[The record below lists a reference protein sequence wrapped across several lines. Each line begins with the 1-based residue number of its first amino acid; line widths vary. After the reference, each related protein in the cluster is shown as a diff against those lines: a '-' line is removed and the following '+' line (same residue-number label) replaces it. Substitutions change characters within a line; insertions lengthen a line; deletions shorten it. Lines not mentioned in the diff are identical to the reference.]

1 MSVKRVRSIDIVRG
15 VVMVLMAIDHVRV
28 YSGVPAGGPTAGVF
42 FTRWVTHFCAP
53 AFVFLAGTGAYLH
66 GLNLRGVA
74 QAFSPAGR
82 ADQPP
87 PRLRRSAKALP
98 AKAEGLRYK
107 SALSRYLVTR
117 GLMLV
122 VLELTVIRFSWTF
135 NFHYSEFVLAG
146 VIWMLGWCMVLMA
159 GLVWLSTRTIGI
171 FGLLVM
177 FGQQIFGLLP
187 RSLPPAARDAIAPFW
202 NFFYPSGSDGWSG
215 VTILYTLVPWIGVM
229 AAGYAFGAIVTRE
242 PAARRRLCLRIGL
255 SATALFVV
263 FVGVFIAFVPGGDGD
278 GPALFRALNP
288 PKYPASQPFLLMTL
302 GPMIAL
308 LPFAERAKGRIA
320 DLFETFG
327 RVPMFYYLLHI
338 PLIHVTSLAAWYLRD
353 GSVHTGRFT
362 TAPFVEVP
370 PEQQW
375 GLGLLYLVFAID
387 VAILYVACRWFAA
400 VKARHDAWLR
410 YI

>member
-1 MSVKRVRSIDIVRG
+1 MLPAGREMSVNRLRSIDIVRG

-53 AFVFLAGTGAYLH
+53 AFVFLAGTGAYLQ
-66 GLNLRGVA
+66 GLKTG
-74 QAFSPAGR
+74 
-82 ADQPP
+82 D
-87 PRLRRSAKALP
+87 RR
-98 AKAEGLRYK
+98 
-107 SALSRYLVTR
+107 ALSRYLVIR

-122 VLELTVIRFSWTF
+122 VLELTVIRFCWTF

-159 GLVWLSTRTIGI
+159 GLVWLSTRTIAVFGI
-171 FGLLVM
+171 LVM
-177 FGQQIFGLLP
+177 FGQQLLGLLP
-187 RSLPPAARDAIAPFW
+187 RALPAQARDAIAPLW
-202 NFFYPSGSDGWSG
+202 NFFYPSGSPGWEG
-215 VTILYTLVPWIGVM
+215 MTILYTFVPWIGVM

-242 PAARRRLCLRIGL
+242 PAERRRLCLRIGL

-263 FVGVFIAFVPGGDGD
+263 FVGVFMVFAPGGDGD
-278 GPALFRALNP
+278 GPAIFRALNP

-302 GPMIAL
+302 GPVIAL
-308 LPFAERAKGRIA
+308 LPFAERATGRLA
-320 DLFETFG
+320 GMFETFG

-338 PLIHVTSLAAWYLRD
+338 PLIHVTSLAVWYLRD
-353 GSVHTGRFT
+353 GSVHSERFA
-362 TAPFVEVP
+362 TAPFVQMP

-387 VAILYVACRWFAA
+387 AALLYFACRWFAA
-400 VKARHDAWLR
+400 VKARRQDTWFR
-410 YI
+410 YL